1 MSKALSGL
9 LVAVVALGAT
19 AGLASAQDYGPQAR
33 DNEII
38 LSFDLQS
45 SDLNANAVVGTAT
58 NPSFLGGR
66 IEYGSFLNRNHEVG
80 LVFAGR
86 TWDAADQRVT
96 QTSFTP
102 FWRYHLRARDERFT
116 PYMGIHGGGY
126 WFSSNDLGATGDDW
140 SVGFG
145 ASIGSKY
152 WITRSVGL
160 VSELRY
166 DKYSMYGS
174 SVNDL
179 GASIGFA
186 YKF

>member
-1 MSKALSGL
+1 MSKALSGPL
-9 LVAVVALGAT
+9 AAVVALWAS
-19 AGLASAQDYGPQAR
+19 ADQVSAQDYGPQAR

-45 SDLNANAVVGTAT
+45 SDLAGV

-66 IEYGSFLNRNHEVG
+66 IEYGAYLNRNHQIG
-80 LVFAGR
+80 LSFTGR
-86 TWDAADQRVT
+86 SWDAVEERAT

-102 FWRYHLRARDERFT
+102 FWRCHLRARDERFT

-126 WFSSNDLGATGDDW
+126 WFTSGLSGIVDDW
-140 SVGFG
+140 NVGFG
-145 ASIGSKY
+145 ATIGSKY
-152 WITRSVGL
+152 WITRNIGL
-160 VSELRY
+160 VSEVRY

-179 GASIGFA
+179 GATIGFT